1 MLIDTCI
8 LINHFRGDVSTTR
21 FLLENSGEMKICSV
35 TDMEISQG
43 VRNKTELRFYEKLLQ
58 ELSIQIVDL
67 NEEMS
72 VKARLWVRSYGLSHG
87 LYLADALIA
96 ATASVQGYQLIS
108 LNMKDFRFL
117 DIQFAS
123 NMPPKHD

>member
-8 LINHFRGDVSTTR
+8 LIDHFRGDASTTR
-21 FLLENSGEMKICSV
+21 FLIENSGEMKICSV

-43 VRNKTELRFYEKLLQ
+43 IRNKAELRMYEKLLQ
-58 ELSIQIVDL
+58 ELKIQIVDL
-67 NEEMS
+67 NEEIS
-72 VKARLWVRSYGLSHG
+72 VKARLWLRSYGLSHG

-117 DIQFAS
+117 GIQFAS
-123 NMPPKHD
+123 IKGR

>member
-8 LINHFRGDVSTTR
+8 LINHFRGDAATTE
-21 FLLENSGEMKICSV
+21 FLIENRGKMKISSV

-43 VRNKTELRFYEKLLQ
+43 IRNKTELRVYESLLQ

-67 NEEMS
+67 NEEIS

-96 ATASVQGYQLIS
+96 ATASVLGYPLIS
-108 LNMKDFRFL
+108 FNKKDFRFL
-117 DIQFAS
+117 SIKLSSIQ
-123 NMPPKHD
+123 N

>member
-108 LNMKDFRFL
+108 FNMKDFRFL
-117 DIQFAS
+117 NIQLAS
-123 NMPPKHD
+123 IKS